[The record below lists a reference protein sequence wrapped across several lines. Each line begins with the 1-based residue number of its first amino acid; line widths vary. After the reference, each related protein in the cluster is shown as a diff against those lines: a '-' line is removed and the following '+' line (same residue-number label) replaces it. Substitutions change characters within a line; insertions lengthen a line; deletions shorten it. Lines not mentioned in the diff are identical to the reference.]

1 MYARGL
7 DYVRL
12 QMHQFAARM
21 RMRRGTMMPN
31 FWRLQHLPGSLYK
44 TYDRIVL
51 RVEKHDRHAVLNVL
65 KWLTCSPLRLSPDEV
80 AEIFVLDLD
89 ETNMRLTCKE
99 RLGVSSYITKIL
111 SSFVEEH
118 SSGQI

>member
-1 MYARGL
+1 M
-7 DYVRL
+7 
-12 QMHQFAARM
+12 
-21 RMRRGTMMPN
+21 
-31 FWRLQHLPGSLYK
+31 
-44 TYDRIVL
+44 
-51 RVEKHDRHAVLNVL
+51 LNVL
-65 KWLTCSPLRLSPDEV
+65 KWLTCSPLRLSLDEV